1 MMNKLPLEKYEC
13 YWSQKNE
20 NGNKTETLVKR
31 SSERA
36 MSSISA
42 KSPRSTVGAN
52 KTKEKGWTITGSN
65 STLKTKKNS
74 NRSSLVCH
82 KQRMCFAKKN
92 LITQFSSSSWSANS
106 RKNPLRN
113 RCSSEWTPPRKR
125 TKRNCSRMLQA
136 TLHLQDECHLEY
148 PCHTASGSKTWN
160 QILSIYKEK
169 KKSAVGMPTAWS

>member
-1 MMNKLPLEKYEC
+1 
-13 YWSQKNE
+13 
-20 NGNKTETLVKR
+20 
-31 SSERA
+31 
-36 MSSISA
+36 
-42 KSPRSTVGAN
+42 
-52 KTKEKGWTITGSN
+52 
-65 STLKTKKNS
+65 
-74 NRSSLVCH
+74 
-82 KQRMCFAKKN
+82 MCFAKKN

-169 KKSAVGMPTAWS
+169 KKKCSGNANCVKLYIHRTFQRQRTPRNAIRRKAEKGEQEAPYPETERTFSLLLKSFIYQSSSL